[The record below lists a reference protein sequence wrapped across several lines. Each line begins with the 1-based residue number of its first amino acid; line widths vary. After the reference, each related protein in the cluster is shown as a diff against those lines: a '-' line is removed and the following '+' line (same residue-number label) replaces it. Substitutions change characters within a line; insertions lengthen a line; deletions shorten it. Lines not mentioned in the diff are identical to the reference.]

1 MYEIIK
7 NVLIKG
13 NYELKDILHKINQ
26 MYIESE
32 LAEEEKTELEELART
47 NANPENSYAPL
58 QKQIDNLY
66 LELNTLKSTVEA
78 NAQGMSALK
87 EAVEKLG
94 GTITEPEIPVTE
106 EYPEYK
112 QPTGAHDAYKVGDK
126 ITFKGEK
133 YECIYEKCVWSPEE
147 YPSAWKKIVEN
158 V

>member
-7 NVLIKG
+7 NVLNKG

-32 LAEEEKTELEELART
+32 LAEEEKTELEELARK

-58 QKQIDNLY
+58 QEQIDNLY
-66 LELNTLKSTVEA
+66 SELDALKSTVEA
-78 NAQGMSALK
+78 NAKGMSALK
-87 EAVEKLG
+87 ETVEKLG
-94 GTITEPEIPVTE
+94 GTVIEPEYPPVE

-126 ITFKGEK
+126 ITFEGKK
-133 YECIYEKCVWSPEE
+133 YTCVLNNCVWSPSE
-147 YPSAWKKIVEN
+147 YPSAWKEIL
-158 V
+158 